1 MLKGMQMRE
10 PYPLALIPLI
20 PQFLTRR
27 RAKADFPL
35 RAMERF
41 GLDRPSYFFA
51 LDLGIQDPR
60 GGRPQ
65 DIGNASYR
73 TTDAPLR
80 ATAAA
85 SESAG
90 LIAWADGRW
99 SLTDK
104 GRVALDEFRRAIDA
118 HYSSLSPIA
127 TDELE
132 RLADLLDQALRAASA
147 SAEPKTRDHTPR
159 AARHRWQEPSS
170 AMAHLDAAI
179 FGLWQVRDDC
189 HVQAWRDAGVAGPAL
204 DVLTKLWRKEAKTVE
219 ELSGAARPEADTR
232 TALRQLRDAGLVA
245 PDLDLTVTAK
255 GTGTRERIEAETDRY
270 FFAPWPDSVGALA
283 DWIVD
288 RLGAVNAALA

>member
-1 MLKGMQMRE
+1 MRE

-51 LDLGIQDPR
+51 LDLGIQDPH
-60 GGRPQ
+60 GAQPQ
-65 DIGNASYR
+65 DIGNATYR
-73 TTDAPLR
+73 TTDEPLR

-85 SESAG
+85 AESAG
-90 LIAWADGRW
+90 LIAWANGRW

-118 HYSSLSPIA
+118 HYASLSPIA
-127 TDELE
+127 TDELA
-132 RLADLLDQALRAASA
+132 RLADLLDQALRAAST
-147 SAEPKTRDHTPR
+147 SPEPKTRDHTPR

-170 AMAHLDAAI
+170 AMARLDAALY
-179 FGLWQVRDDC
+179 GLWQVRDDC
-189 HVQAWRDAGVAGPAL
+189 HVQAWRDAGLAGPAL
-204 DVLTKLWRKEAKTVE
+204 DVLTKLWRKDAKTVE
-219 ELSGAARPEADTR
+219 ELSGPARPDADTR
-232 TALRQLRDAGLVA
+232 TALQQLRDAGLVA
-245 PDLDLTVTAK
+245 PGADGADLVVTAK
-255 GTGTRERIEAETDRY
+255 GAGTRERIETETDRY
-270 FFAPWPDSVGALA
+270 FFTPWPGSVGAKT

-288 RLGAVNAALA
+288 RLEAVNAALA